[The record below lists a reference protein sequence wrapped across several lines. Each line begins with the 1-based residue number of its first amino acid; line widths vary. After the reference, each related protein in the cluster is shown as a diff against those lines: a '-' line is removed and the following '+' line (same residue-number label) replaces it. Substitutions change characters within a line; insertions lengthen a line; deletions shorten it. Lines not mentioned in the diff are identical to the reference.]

1 MARVEAF
8 QEWIAQGAWME
19 TLLALAAVLLVS
31 LLAEFVARRVILAL
45 VKRVV
50 EKSRSDWDDVLQSN
64 RVFERL
70 AHLLPTLVVYY
81 GIRWVP
87 SLPEA
92 IGVVVQRVTVASL
105 VVIVLSCLS
114 AFLRAANEIYSANP
128 ASRHRPIKGY
138 LQILQI
144 AIYVLGTI
152 SVLAIL
158 MDRSPLVFLSGVGA
172 MTAILMLV
180 FKDTILSLVASV
192 QLTSNGMVAVGDWIE
207 MPAFGADGDVIDIA
221 LHTIKVQ
228 NWDKTIT
235 TIPTHKLIDN
245 SFKNWKGMSESGGRR
260 IKRSLQL
267 DMGTIRFLE
276 TEEIERFSH
285 FALLRD
291 YIAEKKAAL
300 DASNQEHSGSDV
312 TANERRLTNVGTFRA
327 YIVNYLRQ
335 HSKIHQESMTFLVR
349 QLAPTPEGVPIEIY
363 VFSNDTNW
371 VNYEGIQSD
380 LFDHL
385 LAIAP
390 EFGLAV
396 YQRPSGTDMREALS
410 RLDS

>member
-1 MARVEAF
+1 MAWVEAW
-8 QEWIAQGAWME
+8 QEWLAQGLWME
-19 TLLALAAVLLVS
+19 TLLALGAVV
-31 LLAEFVARRVILAL
+31 LASVLADLVARRVLLGI

-50 EKSRSDWDDVLQSN
+50 EKSRSDWDDVLHSHQ
-64 RVFERL
+64 VFERL
-70 AHLLPTLVVYY
+70 AHLLPTMVVYY
-81 GIRWVP
+81 GIHWVP
-87 SLPEA
+87 NLSEPVA
-92 IGVVVQRVTVASL
+92 MVIQRVTVASL
-105 VVIVLSCLS
+105 VVIALSAIS

-128 ASRHRPIKGY
+128 DSRHRPIKGY

-144 AIYVLGTI
+144 AIYLLGGI

-172 MTAILMLV
+172 MTAVLMLV

-267 DMGTIRFLE
+267 DMGTVRFLNP
-276 TEEIERFSH
+276 EEIERFSH
-285 FALLRD
+285 FELLRD
-291 YIAEKKAAL
+291 YIAEKKAVL
-300 DASNQEHSGSDV
+300 EEENRGQSASDIV
-312 TANERRLTNVGTFRA
+312 ANARQLTNVGTFRA
-327 YIVNYLRQ
+327 YVVNYLRQ
-335 HSKIHQESMTFLVR
+335 HPKIHQAGMTFLVR
-349 QLAPTPEGVPIEIY
+349 QLAPTPEGVPIEVY
-363 VFSNDTNW
+363 VFSSDTDW

-396 YQRPSGTDMREALS
+396 YQRPSGTDMREALQRTS
-410 RLDS
+410 

>member
-1 MARVEAF
+1 
-8 QEWIAQGAWME
+8 
-19 TLLALAAVLLVS
+19 
-31 LLAEFVARRVILAL
+31 
-45 VKRVV
+45 
-50 EKSRSDWDDVLQSN
+50 
-64 RVFERL
+64 VFERL
-70 AHLLPTLVVYY
+70 AHLLPAMVVYY

-87 SLPEA
+87 SLSDTLGMV
-92 IGVVVQRVTVASL
+92 IQRVTVASI
-105 VVIVLSCLS
+105 VVIALSAMS
-114 AFLRAANEIYSANP
+114 AFLRAANEIYSAHP

-138 LQILQI
+138 LQIIQI
-144 AIYVLGTI
+144 AIYLLGGI
-152 SVLAIL
+152 SVVAIL

-172 MTAILMLV
+172 MTAVLMLV

-267 DMGTIRFLE
+267 DMGTIRFLKP
-276 TEEIERFSH
+276 EEIEHFSH
-285 FALLRD
+285 FELLSD
-291 YIAEKKAAL
+291 YIREKKAAL
-300 DASNQEHSGSDV
+300 EESNRGRSDSGII
-312 TANERRLTNVGTFRA
+312 ANSRYLTNIGTFRA
-327 YIVNYLRQ
+327 YVVNYLRQ
-335 HSKIHQESMTFLVR
+335 HPKIHHQGMTFLVR
-349 QLAPTPEGVPIEIY
+349 QLAPTPEGVPIEVY

-385 LAIAP
+385 LSIVP
-390 EFGLAV
+390 EFGLTV
-396 YQRPSGTDMREALS
+396 YQRPSGTDVREALTRTS
-410 RLDS
+410 